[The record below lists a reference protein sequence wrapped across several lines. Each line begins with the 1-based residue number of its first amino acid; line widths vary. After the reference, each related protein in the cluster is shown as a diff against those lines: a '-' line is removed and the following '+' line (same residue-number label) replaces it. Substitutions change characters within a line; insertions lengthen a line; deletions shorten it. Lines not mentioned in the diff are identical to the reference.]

1 MSNFDPIAG
10 HIRRLQ
16 LQRSAAVGEAIAE
29 GIVRVIRLFKRPAPA
44 RARARSRIPRIA
56 AQH

>member
-1 MSNFDPIAG
+1 MSDFEPIAG

-16 LQRSAAVGEAIAE
+16 LQRSAVVGEAIAE
-29 GIVRVIRLFKRPAPA
+29 GVFRVIRLFQRPAPA
-44 RARARSRIPRIA
+44 RAHSRIPRVA